1 MMSEQRRGAPG
12 PIPGNVVSRSR
23 AGLVECA
30 AHTRYP
36 MAVCVTL
43 RDTMTDSGLTLS
55 IRAEGGLIYLAATYG
70 DALKALIKTLPHR
83 RWDRD
88 LQEWVVPARAEDRR
102 ELLRVIALAEELDVV
117 VDIDKTARPRLD
129 TLGITRVRRVRGDV
143 DAVELISPY
152 DPERAAVHRGLPE
165 RRFDAT
171 RKAWL
176 VPMTRAGAE
185 AVLKLTADEP
195 DNYIVTDAALSLL
208 ERTAD
213 ASSVIAERRRGSEG
227 ESGRQSPRPHTRKIW
242 RGPIFDARP
251 HDRVRQDHVRING
264 EYHDGVWCVL
274 VRVDP
279 ERNRRKRT
287 DTLAPPVSPRVS

>member
-1 MMSEQRRGAPG
+1 
-12 PIPGNVVSRSR
+12 
-23 AGLVECA
+23 
-30 AHTRYP
+30 
-36 MAVCVTL
+36 
-43 RDTMTDSGLTLS
+43 MTDSGHLTLRL
-55 IRAEGGLIYLAATYG
+55 RADGGLIYLAATYN

-88 LQEWVVPARAEDRR
+88 LQEWVVPARADDRR
-102 ELLRVIALAEELDVV
+102 ELLRVIALAEELGVV
-117 VDIDKTARPRLD
+117 VDVDKTARPRLD
-129 TLGITRVRRVRGDV
+129 KLGITRIRRVRGDIE
-143 DAVELISPY
+143 AVELISPY
-152 DPERAAVHRGLPE
+152 DEDRAAVHGGLPE
-165 RRFDAT
+165 RRFDAA

-185 AVLKLTADEP
+185 AVLKLAADEA

-213 ASSVIAERRRGSEG
+213 ASSVVAERRRSSEG
-227 ESGRQSPRPHTRKIW
+227 ESGRPSPRPHTRKIW

-251 HDRVRQDHVRING
+251 HDRVLQNHVRING

-287 DTLAPPVSPRVS
+287 DRDVPPVSQRVS